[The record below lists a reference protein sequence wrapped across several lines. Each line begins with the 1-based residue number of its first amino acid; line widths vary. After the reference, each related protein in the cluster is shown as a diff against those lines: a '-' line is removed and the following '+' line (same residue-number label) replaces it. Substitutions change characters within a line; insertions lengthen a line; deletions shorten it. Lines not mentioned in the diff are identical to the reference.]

1 MLRART
7 HTRTHAR
14 RGWRG
19 KQSGR
24 NEQEATETER
34 EGRGADGR
42 GRTGGAGGGRP
53 PRRRTRRGKKA
64 EGCRRGEG
72 GRRRGGGGS
81 RRLRWG
87 ARRKWFSNL
96 EQLLE
101 VRAARGKD
109 DLVRLES
116 PAVAREGNVDEVLVI
131 SQRLELARDVRLK
144 VIPPQAKLLLAI
156 RHSLRT
162 LDSPSTTPMIT
173 HVGANLEY
181 HTPVGKT

>member
-1 MLRART
+1 MEEE
-7 HTRTHAR
+7 
-14 RGWRG
+14 GG
-19 KQSGR
+19 GR
-24 NEQEATETER
+24 LPPEDE
-34 EGRGADGR
+34 R
-42 GRTGGAGGGRP
+42 GRTDEGS
-53 PRRRTRRGKKA
+53 RGK
-64 EGCRRGEG
+64 GRGTRDG
-72 GRRRGGGGS
+72 I
-81 RRLRWG
+81 RLRWG
-87 ARRKWFSNL
+87 AGRKWFSNL

-156 RHSLRT
+156 RHSLHT

-173 HVGANLEY
+173 HVGANLKY

>member
-1 MLRART
+1 MLARI
-7 HTRTHAR
+7 
-14 RGWRG
+14 
-19 KQSGR
+19 
-24 NEQEATETER
+24 
-34 EGRGADGR
+34 
-42 GRTGGAGGGRP
+42 
-53 PRRRTRRGKKA
+53 
-64 EGCRRGEG
+64 C
-72 GRRRGGGGS
+72 
-81 RRLRWG
+81 
-87 ARRKWFSNL
+87 L

-173 HVGANLEY
+173 HVGANLKY